1 MHRQSPVFA
10 DCSPYVFNILC
21 LLRAF
26 QSVDHFQQ
34 ILNHLWSIRATLL
47 FVLHSLHFP
56 ESHLNHQSSFWGG
69 MFQLNEKF
77 DADSLLYSL
86 SHFECNSHTVH
97 MLTQWHLWPPLTIQ
111 WSRHYSCMCI
121 TFSLAARLRRCCI
134 NSSHYINNG
143 WSFPRQTSQTSEMV
157 IVYSTLTGCHRLGKY
172 FCIITIGLNT
182 RMTFIIPIHSRGVG
196 GCTQVG

>member
-97 MLTQWHLWPPLTIQ
+97 MLTQQRLPTPWT
-111 WSRHYSCMCI
+111 S
-121 TFSLAARLRRCCI
+121 TVKFSLFMHEQWQVHC
-134 NSSHYINNG
+134 
-143 WSFPRQTSQTSEMV
+143 TSGGGRHPSVSMCTV
-157 IVYSTLTGCHRLGKY
+157 WLL
-172 FCIITIGLNT
+172 
-182 RMTFIIPIHSRGVG
+182 HSKWLSK
-196 GCTQVG
+196 